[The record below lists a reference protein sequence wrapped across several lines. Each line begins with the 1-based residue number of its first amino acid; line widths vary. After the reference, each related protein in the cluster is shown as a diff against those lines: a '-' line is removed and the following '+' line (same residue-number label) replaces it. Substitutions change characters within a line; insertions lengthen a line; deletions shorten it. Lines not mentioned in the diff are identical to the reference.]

1 MSLFH
6 SRSQV
11 RCIFSKVKML
21 SISISF
27 PKFCFGRWRGAQ
39 HLCWTLPITQKLL
52 CKGTLV
58 TSSQES
64 PSISRWRRGS
74 TPTHQHQL
82 WKKIQILEW
91 QLLTLT
97 INHCLSKQCQA
108 WKASPKS
115 FFFFVEN
122 DLQTHC
128 SPWELHPW
136 KPQTPKTAPLGE
148 AAPPGSDEWRTLISA
163 PDWQNF
169 TSLTANSSQKS
180 ILCPS
185 GNWNSFFFSF
195 TEQVLDCSIGL
206 GVFLGL
212 GWVFFV
218 WLFTFPINICQCLL
232 FPQRSLPW
240 GSAAK
245 LHSYS
250 DLHWSPLN

>member
-1 MSLFH
+1 
-6 SRSQV
+6 
-11 RCIFSKVKML
+11 ML

-74 TPTHQHQL
+74 TPTHQQQL
-82 WKKIQILEW
+82 WKKLQILEW

-97 INHCLSKQCQA
+97 ISHCPSKQWQA

-115 FFFFVEN
+115 RFF
-122 DLQTHC
+122 C
-128 SPWELHPW
+128 GKWSP
-136 KPQTPKTAPLGE
+136 
-148 AAPPGSDEWRTLISA
+148 D
-163 PDWQNF
+163 
-169 TSLTANSSQKS
+169 SLFIHHESS
-180 ILCPS
+180 ILASPRPLKLPHWVKLHLQGVMSGEPS
-185 GNWNSFFFSF
+185 SVLLTDRISLLWLQIQLKNLFYALLAIQTQFFFSL